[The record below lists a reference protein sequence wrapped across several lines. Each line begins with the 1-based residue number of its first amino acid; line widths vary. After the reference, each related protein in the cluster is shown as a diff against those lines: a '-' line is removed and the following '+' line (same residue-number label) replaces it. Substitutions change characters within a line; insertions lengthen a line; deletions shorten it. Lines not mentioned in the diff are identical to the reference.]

1 MTSEETEDV
10 DVDTPS
16 LTSVAGLRYSI
27 QNLWSD
33 FGNTDS
39 VSLGLVINLGLA
51 AIGVLI
57 YAFGSGWV
65 AFVGA
70 VWAILNVL
78 GIVKWVFGA

>member
-1 MTSEETEDV
+1 MTDDLDDEAGR
-10 DVDTPS
+10 PS
-16 LTSVAGLRYSI
+16 VTSWGGLRYSV

-39 VSLGLVINLGLA
+39 VGLGLVINLGLA
-51 AIGVLI
+51 AVGVLI